1 MEVLAGWRKAPD
13 AKNWVRAKTA
23 EEFVPAPAADRVR
36 ERRRQTR
43 RIERAERVRMG
54 DVGAF

>member
-23 EEFVPAPAADRVR
+23 EEFVPAPADRVR
-36 ERRRQTR
+36 EEMTD
-43 RIERAERVRMG
+43 EEN
-54 DVGAF
+54 